1 MDIIRIDNLEVYA
14 YHGAYDEEKEKGQ
27 YFYVNAELYTN
38 TRKAGMNDDL
48 DASTNYGTVCDF
60 IHDFMTKHTYDLIE
74 TVAEQLAQAL
84 LLEFKL
90 VKSVLLEIRKP
101 HAPIEREF
109 ESVSVEIER
118 GWHEAFVAFGSN
130 LGDKEKFIDE
140 AIEALSNLPQIN
152 IVAISDKIVTKPYGN
167 VEQDVFLNGVMKIET
182 LLPADELLQILQK
195 VEEHAGRERKIHWG
209 PRTLDLDIIFYDDDI
224 ISEDDLIVP
233 HPDMKNRDFVLKPL
247 MQIAPYKLHPVYRK
261 TISDMYAELMAKKQ
275 IGRASCRE
283 RV

>member
-14 YHGAYDEEKEKGQ
+14 YHGVYDEEKEKGQ

-60 IHDFMTKHTYDLIE
+60 IHDFMTKYTYDLIE

-90 VKSVLLEIRKP
+90 VKSILLEIRKP
-101 HAPIEREF
+101 HAPIEKEF

-152 IVAISDKIVTKPYGN
+152 IVAISDKIVTEPYGN

-275 IGRASCRE
+275 
-283 RV
+283 

>member
-14 YHGAYDEEKEKGQ
+14 YHGVYDEEKEKGQ

-48 DASTNYGTVCDF
+48 DTSTNYGTVCDF

-101 HAPIEREF
+101 HAPIEKEF
-109 ESVSVEIER
+109 ETVSVEIER

-152 IVAISDKIVTKPYGN
+152 IVAISDKIVTEPYGN

-261 TISDMYAELMAKKQ
+261 TISDMYTELMAKKQ
-275 IGRASCRE
+275 
-283 RV
+283 

>member
-14 YHGAYDEEKEKGQ
+14 YHGVYDEEKEKGQ

-90 VKSVLLEIRKP
+90 VKSILLEIRKP
-101 HAPIEREF
+101 HAPIEKEF

-152 IVAISDKIVTKPYGN
+152 IVAISDKIVTEPYGN

-209 PRTLDLDIIFYDDDI
+209 HRTLDLDIIFYDDDI

-275 IGRASCRE
+275 
-283 RV
+283 

>member
-14 YHGAYDEEKEKGQ
+14 YHGVYDEEKEKGQ

-60 IHDFMTKHTYDLIE
+60 IHGFMTKHTYDLIE

-101 HAPIEREF
+101 HAPIEKEF

-152 IVAISDKIVTKPYGN
+152 IVAISDKIVTEPYGN

-261 TISDMYAELMAKKQ
+261 TISDIYAELMAKKQ
-275 IGRASCRE
+275 
-283 RV
+283 

>member
-14 YHGAYDEEKEKGQ
+14 YHGVYDEEKEKGQ

-48 DASTNYGTVCDF
+48 DVSTNYGTVCDF

-90 VKSVLLEIRKP
+90 VKSILLEIRKP
-101 HAPIEREF
+101 HAPIEKEF

-152 IVAISDKIVTKPYGN
+152 IVAISNKIVTEPYGN

-275 IGRASCRE
+275 
-283 RV
+283 

>member
-90 VKSVLLEIRKP
+90 VKSILLEIRKP
-101 HAPIEREF
+101 HAPIEKEF

-152 IVAISDKIVTKPYGN
+152 IVAISDKIVTEPYGN

-182 LLPADELLQILQK
+182 LLSADELLQILQK

-261 TISDMYAELMAKKQ
+261 TISDMYTELMAKKQ
-275 IGRASCRE
+275 
-283 RV
+283 

>member
-101 HAPIEREF
+101 HAPIEMEF

-275 IGRASCRE
+275 
-283 RV
+283 

>member
-101 HAPIEREF
+101 HAPIEKEF

-152 IVAISDKIVTKPYGN
+152 IVAISDKIVTEPYGN

-261 TISDMYAELMAKKQ
+261 TISDIYAELMAKKQ
-275 IGRASCRE
+275 
-283 RV
+283 

>member
-48 DASTNYGTVCDF
+48 DASTNYGTACDF

-152 IVAISDKIVTKPYGN
+152 IVAISDKIVTEPYGN

-261 TISDMYAELMAKKQ
+261 TISDIYAELMAKKQ
-275 IGRASCRE
+275 
-283 RV
+283 

>member
-14 YHGAYDEEKEKGQ
+14 YHGVYDEEKEKGQ

-48 DASTNYGTVCDF
+48 DTSTNYGTVCDF

-90 VKSVLLEIRKP
+90 VKSFLLEIRKP
-101 HAPIEREF
+101 HAPIEKEF

-152 IVAISDKIVTKPYGN
+152 IVAISDKIVTEPYGN

-261 TISDMYAELMAKKQ
+261 TISDMYVELMAKKQ
-275 IGRASCRE
+275 
-283 RV
+283 

>member
-14 YHGAYDEEKEKGQ
+14 YHGVYDEEKEKGQ

-90 VKSVLLEIRKP
+90 VKSILLEIRKP

-275 IGRASCRE
+275 
-283 RV
+283 

>member
-101 HAPIEREF
+101 HAPIERKF

-140 AIEALSNLPQIN
+140 AIEALSNLSQIN

-275 IGRASCRE
+275 
-283 RV
+283 

>member
-48 DASTNYGTVCDF
+48 DASTNYGTACDF

-152 IVAISDKIVTKPYGN
+152 IVAISDKIVTEPYGN

-261 TISDMYAELMAKKQ
+261 TISDMYTELMAKKQ
-275 IGRASCRE
+275 
-283 RV
+283 

>member
-14 YHGAYDEEKEKGQ
+14 YHGVYDEEKEKGQ

-101 HAPIEREF
+101 HAPIEKEF

-152 IVAISDKIVTKPYGN
+152 IVAISDKIVTEPYGN

-195 VEEHAGRERKIHWG
+195 VEEHTGRERKIHWG

-275 IGRASCRE
+275 
-283 RV
+283 

>member
-14 YHGAYDEEKEKGQ
+14 YHGVYDEEKEKGQ

-48 DASTNYGTVCDF
+48 DASTNYGTACDF

-101 HAPIEREF
+101 HAPIEKEF

-152 IVAISDKIVTKPYGN
+152 IVAISDKIVTEPYGN

-261 TISDMYAELMAKKQ
+261 TISDMYAELMDKKQ
-275 IGRASCRE
+275 
-283 RV
+283 

>member
-48 DASTNYGTVCDF
+48 DVSTNYGTVCDF

-90 VKSVLLEIRKP
+90 VKSVLLEIKKP
-101 HAPIEREF
+101 HAPIEKEF

-152 IVAISDKIVTKPYGN
+152 IVAISDKIVTEPYGN

-224 ISEDDLIVP
+224 ISEDDLVVP

-275 IGRASCRE
+275 
-283 RV
+283 

>member
-48 DASTNYGTVCDF
+48 DASTNYGTVCNF

-209 PRTLDLDIIFYDDDI
+209 PRTLDLDIIFYDNDI

-275 IGRASCRE
+275 
-283 RV
+283 

>member
-14 YHGAYDEEKEKGQ
+14 YHGVYDEEKEKGQ

-48 DASTNYGTVCDF
+48 DVSTNYGTVCDF

-90 VKSVLLEIRKP
+90 VKSVLLEIKKP

-109 ESVSVEIER
+109 ESVSVELER

-152 IVAISDKIVTKPYGN
+152 IVAISDKIVTEPYGN

-275 IGRASCRE
+275 
-283 RV
+283 

>member
-14 YHGAYDEEKEKGQ
+14 YHGVYDEEKEKGQ

-48 DASTNYGTVCDF
+48 DTSTNYGTVCDF

-90 VKSVLLEIRKP
+90 VKSILLEIRKP
-101 HAPIEREF
+101 HAPIEKEF

-152 IVAISDKIVTKPYGN
+152 IVAISDKIVTEPYGN

-275 IGRASCRE
+275 
-283 RV
+283 

>member
-48 DASTNYGTVCDF
+48 DASTNYGTACDF

-275 IGRASCRE
+275 
-283 RV
+283 

>member
-14 YHGAYDEEKEKGQ
+14 YHGVYDEEKEKGQ

-101 HAPIEREF
+101 HAPIEKEF

-152 IVAISDKIVTKPYGN
+152 IVAISDKIVTEPYGN

-224 ISEDDLIVP
+224 ISEYDLIVP

-261 TISDMYAELMAKKQ
+261 IISDMYAELMAKKQ
-275 IGRASCRE
+275 
-283 RV
+283 

>member
-14 YHGAYDEEKEKGQ
+14 YHGVYDEEKEKGQ

-74 TVAEQLAQAL
+74 TVAEQLAQTL

-101 HAPIEREF
+101 HAPIEKEF

-152 IVAISDKIVTKPYGN
+152 IVAISDKIVTEPYGN

-275 IGRASCRE
+275 
-283 RV
+283 

>member
-14 YHGAYDEEKEKGQ
+14 YHGVYDEEKEKGQ

-101 HAPIEREF
+101 HAPIEKEF

-152 IVAISDKIVTKPYGN
+152 IVAISDKIVTEPYGN

-182 LLPADELLQILQK
+182 LLSADELLQILQK

-233 HPDMKNRDFVLKPL
+233 HPDMKNRDFVFKQL

-261 TISDMYAELMAKKQ
+261 TISDMYVELMAKKQ
-275 IGRASCRE
+275 
-283 RV
+283 

>member
-14 YHGAYDEEKEKGQ
+14 YHGVYDEEKEKGQ

-101 HAPIEREF
+101 HAPIEKEF

-152 IVAISDKIVTKPYGN
+152 IVAISDKIVTEPYGN

-261 TISDMYAELMAKKQ
+261 TINDMYAELMAKKQ
-275 IGRASCRE
+275 
-283 RV
+283 

>member
-90 VKSVLLEIRKP
+90 VKSVLLEIKKP

-152 IVAISDKIVTKPYGN
+152 IVAISDKIVTEPYGN

-275 IGRASCRE
+275 
-283 RV
+283 

>member
-14 YHGAYDEEKEKGQ
+14 YHGVYDEEKEKGQ

-74 TVAEQLAQAL
+74 TVAEQLSQAL

-101 HAPIEREF
+101 HAPIEKEF

-152 IVAISDKIVTKPYGN
+152 IVAISDKIVTEPYGN

-261 TISDMYAELMAKKQ
+261 TISDIYAELMAKKQ
-275 IGRASCRE
+275 
-283 RV
+283 

>member
-1 MDIIRIDNLEVYA
+1 MDIIRIDNLEIYA
-14 YHGAYDEEKEKGQ
+14 YHGVYDEEKEKGQ

-101 HAPIEREF
+101 HAPIEKEF

-152 IVAISDKIVTKPYGN
+152 IVAISDKIVTEPYGN

-224 ISEDDLIVP
+224 ISEDDLVVP

-275 IGRASCRE
+275 
-283 RV
+283 

>member
-14 YHGAYDEEKEKGQ
+14 YHGVYDEEKEKGQ

-101 HAPIEREF
+101 HAPIEKEF

-140 AIEALSNLPQIN
+140 AIEALSNLPQIIN
-152 IVAISDKIVTKPYGN
+152 IVAISDKIVTEPYGN

-182 LLPADELLQILQK
+182 LLSADELLQILQK

-261 TISDMYAELMAKKQ
+261 TISDMYVELMAKKQ
-275 IGRASCRE
+275 
-283 RV
+283 

>member
-14 YHGAYDEEKEKGQ
+14 YHGVYDEEKEKGQ

-101 HAPIEREF
+101 HAPIEKEF

-118 GWHEAFVAFGSN
+118 GWHEAFVAVGSN

-152 IVAISDKIVTKPYGN
+152 IVAISDKIVTEPYGN

-261 TISDMYAELMAKKQ
+261 TISDMYVELMAKKQ
-275 IGRASCRE
+275 
-283 RV
+283 

>member
-14 YHGAYDEEKEKGQ
+14 YHGVYDEEKEKGQ

-101 HAPIEREF
+101 HAPIEKEF

-152 IVAISDKIVTKPYGN
+152 IVAISDKMVTEPYGN

-275 IGRASCRE
+275 
-283 RV
+283 

>member
-48 DASTNYGTVCDF
+48 DVSTNYGTVCDF

-261 TISDMYAELMAKKQ
+261 PISDMYAELMAKKQ
-275 IGRASCRE
+275 
-283 RV
+283 

>member
-90 VKSVLLEIRKP
+90 VKSVLLEIKKP

-261 TISDMYAELMAKKQ
+261 TISDIYAELMAKKQ
-275 IGRASCRE
+275 
-283 RV
+283 

>member
-48 DASTNYGTVCDF
+48 DVSTNYGTVCDF

-152 IVAISDKIVTKPYGN
+152 IVAISDKIVTEPYGN

-275 IGRASCRE
+275 
-283 RV
+283 

>member
-14 YHGAYDEEKEKGQ
+14 YHGVYDEEKEKGQ

-60 IHDFMTKHTYDLIE
+60 IHDFMTKYTYDLIE

-90 VKSVLLEIRKP
+90 VKSILLEIRKP
-101 HAPIEREF
+101 HAPIEKEF

-152 IVAISDKIVTKPYGN
+152 IVAISDKIVTEPYGN

-182 LLPADELLQILQK
+182 LLSADELLQILQK

-261 TISDMYAELMAKKQ
+261 TISDMYVELMAKKQ
-275 IGRASCRE
+275 
-283 RV
+283 

>member
-14 YHGAYDEEKEKGQ
+14 YHGVYREEKEKGQ

-48 DASTNYGTVCDF
+48 NASTNYGTVCDF

-101 HAPIEREF
+101 HAPIEKEF

-140 AIEALSNLPQIN
+140 AIEALSKLPQIN
-152 IVAISDKIVTKPYGN
+152 ILAISDKIITEPYGN

-182 LLPADELLQILQK
+182 LLPAEELLQILQK
-195 VEEHAGRERKIHWG
+195 VEEYAGRERKIHWG

-224 ISEDDLIVP
+224 IIEDNLIVP

-247 MQIAPYKLHPVYRK
+247 MQIAPYKIHPVYRK
-261 TISDMYAELMAKKQ
+261 TISDMYTELMTKKQ
-275 IGRASCRE
+275 
-283 RV
+283 

>member
-14 YHGAYDEEKEKGQ
+14 YHGVYDEEKEKGQ

-101 HAPIEREF
+101 HAPIEKEF

-152 IVAISDKIVTKPYGN
+152 IVAISDKIVTEPYGN

-224 ISEDDLIVP
+224 INEDDLIVP

-261 TISDMYAELMAKKQ
+261 TISDMYAELMVKKQ
-275 IGRASCRE
+275 
-283 RV
+283 